1 MKRIRVAV
9 ASGDDDAFRCERIL
23 NDAGIPF
30 TRILQT
36 DGHLLID
43 VEDQF
48 LSAAL
53 DALRLA
59 GFTAAALPP
68 F

>member
-1 MKRIRVAV
+1 MKRIRVVV

-30 TRILQT
+30 KLILQT

-43 VEDQF
+43 VEDLF
-48 LSAAL
+48 VGGA
-53 DALRLA
+53 
-59 GFTAAALPP
+59 
-68 F
+68 